1 MPRRRFDRQ
10 ERPSGPRYYCFLCRR
25 SIDSTIQACPK
36 HEPELHRKL
45 SDLIKKRD
53 SRGPADRT
61 ESKEGG
67 KKAPAKGAADKSKDA
82 AKGAADKSKDAAK
95 GAADKGKEAA
105 KKPAEE
111 KPETKKTESESK

>member
-10 ERPSGPRYYCFLCRR
+10 ERPSGPRYFCFLCRR
-25 SIDSTIQACPK
+25 SIDSPIQACPK

-45 SDLIKKRD
+45 SDLMKRRD
-53 SRGPADRT
+53 KRVAAERT

-67 KKAPAKGAADKSKDA
+67 KKGP
-82 AKGAADKSKDAAK
+82 AK

-105 KKPAEE
+105 KKPEE
-111 KPETKKTESESK
+111 KKEEAAKKPEEKKEEAAAPDSEKK